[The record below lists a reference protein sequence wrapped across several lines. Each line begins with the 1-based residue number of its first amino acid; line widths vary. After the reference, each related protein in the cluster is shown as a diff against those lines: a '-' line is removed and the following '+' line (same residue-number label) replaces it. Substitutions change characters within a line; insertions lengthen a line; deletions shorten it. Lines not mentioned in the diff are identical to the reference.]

1 VQPFTNIMNVVAMK
15 GSDVLAMFGQQ
26 WTGTLNTTAPK
37 VLQVSANVRE
47 AYDRTLAAG
56 VNRLTSLTIN
66 GQPVDPNATYRVAMN
81 EFLGGGG
88 DGFLAIR
95 NGTKVFVGK
104 SDLDVLIAYLGAHS
118 TQAAPYPVPAADRIT
133 ATG

>member
-1 VQPFTNIMNVVAMK
+1 MPSTSPCAQTYEQAFTVQPFTNIMNVVAMK
-15 GSDVLAMFGQQ
+15 GSDVLTMFGQQ

-47 AYDRTLAAG
+47 TYDRTLAAG
-56 VNRLTSLTIN
+56 TNRLTSLTIN

-95 NGTKVFVGK
+95 NGPRCSSARAT
-104 SDLDVLIAYLGAHS
+104 S
-118 TQAAPYPVPAADRIT
+118 TC
-133 ATG
+133 